1 MRKLLSLV
9 VVALMCA
16 TAQAQIVESSSVSFK
31 RTKKE
36 PSTTT
41 WFLRAGL
48 NMATIT
54 DDVDRNLGYQAV
66 VGFQKPM
73 TSFGLYWGMDFGLGT
88 RGFKESYNDEEIS
101 LLTHN
106 VQVSPFNIGWKY
118 NVVGDLA
125 VDLHLGAFALYDYAG
140 KYKYSYE
147 GVEESY
153 GLGDIEG
160 FQRFDAG
167 LNAGFG
173 IWYGRFNLDFTFQ
186 RGFVPSGEDV
196 EGENNDDFTNNF
208 MIRLG
213 VAF

>member
-48 NMATIT
+48 NMANFAG
-54 DDVDRNLGYQAV
+54 DGVSEDWNRKAAYQAV

-73 TSFGLYWGMDFGLGT
+73 TSFGLYWGMDFGLGS
-88 RGFKESYNDEEIS
+88 RGYKYSDGDDEGKF
-101 LLTHN
+101 LAHN

-125 VDLHLGAFALYDYAG
+125 VDLHLGAFAACDYVG
-140 KYKYSYE
+140 KMTESYQ
-147 GVEESY
+147 GQEESWD
-153 GLGDIEG
+153 LGDIVDY
-160 FQRFDAG
+160 QRFDAG

-173 IWYGRFNLDFTFQ
+173 VWYGPFNLDFTFQ
-186 RGFVPSGEDV
+186 RGFIEAVKNAEAY
-196 EGENNDDFTNNF
+196 TNNF